1 MFKSVSFNIFEEN
14 LEEIVYRDDFGIREE
29 KNTQPNKIVEKTIQ
43 KTTELIIKPLNE
55 RHFDQYRKLT

>member
-14 LEEIVYRDDFGIREE
+14 LEEIVYRNNFAEQEE
-29 KNTQPNKIVEKTIQ
+29 KNIQPDKVIEKTIQ

-55 RHFDQYRKLT
+55 RHFDRYQKLT